1 MRFDW
6 LSIKWFDVSFLVSAV
21 LFEILYVLF
30 SKYSWNLIAT
40 ALGSYHIWIIWAS
53 IFESDS
59 LVESEGGV
67 PGTNSCQSFPNLCV
81 SQYIY
86 IGRRTDPQAVASGQ
100 FLLPPYSANNIN
112 SRERKSEN
120 LDHYDQL
127 TTFV

>member
-6 LSIKWFDVSFLVSAV
+6 LSIKWFDVSFLASAV

-30 SKYSWNLIAT
+30 SKYSWKAT

-67 PGTNSCQSFPNLCV
+67 LGTNSCQSFPNLCV
-81 SQYIY
+81 SQYIYIYIY

-112 SRERKSEN
+112 SREN
-120 LDHYDQL
+120 QDHYDQL